1 MAIAGRLANMSFA
14 EVLQIL
20 DRGKKTGLLSLQVSP
35 DGTQQ
40 HLHYIWFSQGRIVA
54 AADRTDGAGL
64 ASMLVQRKWLDA
76 SALSQLDQIRKL
88 EAPLGAHLKAK
99 GVLQAEQLKLLFHAQ
114 VLQRVCTLFKFRDGD
129 FQFDAQ
135 VISLKSE
142 MTGLSVSIPEAILLG
157 LRALRDWESLE
168 DKLPQPHLALSKSI
182 LDKLTIQLDATE
194 RQTWDLAY
202 GALSVQDV
210 AQRLSLPLRQIQQAA
225 FRLIAVGLVEEV
237 PVDSTVPKLSVE
249 KSAPVMLVDASEQ
262 PPVTRSF
269 LKDLLGFLRS
279 KV

>member
-1 MAIAGRLANMSFA
+1 
-14 EVLQIL
+14 
-20 DRGKKTGLLSLQVSP
+20 
-35 DGTQQ
+35 
-40 HLHYIWFSQGRIVA
+40 
-54 AADRTDGAGL
+54 
-64 ASMLVQRKWLDA
+64 
-76 SALSQLDQIRKL
+76 
-88 EAPLGAHLKAK
+88 
-99 GVLQAEQLKLLFHAQ
+99 VLQAEQLKLLFHAQ

-194 RQTWDLAY
+194 RQTWDLVY

-225 FRLIAVGLVEEV
+225 FRLIAIGLVEEV
-237 PVDSTVPKLSVE
+237 PVDSIIPKLSVE
-249 KSAPVMLVDASEQ
+249 ESAPVMLGEVSEQ
-262 PPVTRSF
+262 PPMTRSF